1 MPSSSSPICEL
12 LKHKRLSSIAGENL
26 DLQILLGPY
35 FPYMVSIVITLM
47 YSTLGLSSSGEPFDA
62 KKFLTTL
69 AVQVAAM
76 VSIGFAGEPTITA
89 LAPSVF
95 TVLFMKA
102 YSIIKKRKMDPAS
115 ACETKKAAV

>member
-1 MPSSSSPICEL
+1 M
-12 LKHKRLSSIAGENL
+12 

-35 FPYMVSIVITLM
+35 FPYLVSIVITLM
-47 YSTLGLSSSGEPFDA
+47 YSTLGLSSSGEPFDV

-76 VSIGFAGEPTITA
+76 VSIGFAGEPTITMI
-89 LAPSVF
+89 APSVF

-102 YSIIKKRKMDPAS
+102 YSIIKKRKMGPAS
-115 ACETKKAAV
+115 VCETKKAAV

>member
-1 MPSSSSPICEL
+1 V
-12 LKHKRLSSIAGENL
+12 
-26 DLQILLGPY
+26 DLQTLLGPF
-35 FPYMVSIVITLM
+35 FPYVISIVITLM
-47 YSTLGLSSSGEPFDA
+47 YATLGKTSSGEPFDA

-95 TVLFMKA
+95 TVLFMKC
-102 YSIIKKRKMDPAS
+102 YSIAKKQKAS
-115 ACETKKAAV
+115 TAAAPPTQKTAS